1 MCHHVNRSLGQRAL
15 CALFALFLALAGLPA
30 LTAQADEETPAPYVE
45 GEDELPSQEDPGL
58 EEPVY
63 PEEPDTST
71 GGETQDPSY
80 DPTLPSETEEPSYDD
95 PSSQEPT
102 WDPSYED
109 PTPPPAYEEEPS
121 YQEPS
126 YEEPSYTHPEEDP
139 WSSSS
144 QDEEETSSHSSRLDA
159 ILSATPRPDVT
170 PRPYSPKP
178 SSTPKAGGMAVDR
191 PKITPNPGGATQ
203 SPETQE
209 PDYRTFAQLDQRA
222 NSMSIT
228 LFYGGFACV
237 VLGAVGLLTLLI
249 LFLRGRARRDRRD
262 QLMAEIELAESRT
275 QELSPQNSRPQAPV
289 PPAAQPPRVPGPD
302 AVVPQ
307 QASLYTE
314 EFTLPPQEDTPK
326 PPVRQSAP
334 VRRPAPQEELPPA
347 QESAEAPLPQE
358 PAAPVSRSKE
368 YDTEEILREA
378 LGLLDQ
384 NNDDQ

>member
-1 MCHHVNRSLGQRAL
+1 
-15 CALFALFLALAGLPA
+15 
-30 LTAQADEETPAPYVE
+30 
-45 GEDELPSQEDPGL
+45 
-58 EEPVY
+58 
-63 PEEPDTST
+63 
-71 GGETQDPSY
+71 
-80 DPTLPSETEEPSYDD
+80 
-95 PSSQEPT
+95 
-102 WDPSYED
+102 
-109 PTPPPAYEEEPS
+109 
-121 YQEPS
+121 
-126 YEEPSYTHPEEDP
+126 
-139 WSSSS
+139 
-144 QDEEETSSHSSRLDA
+144 
-159 ILSATPRPDVT
+159 
-170 PRPYSPKP
+170 
-178 SSTPKAGGMAVDR
+178 MAVDR

-334 VRRPAPQEELPPA
+334 VSRPAPQEE
-347 QESAEAPLPQE
+347 EAPLPQE

>member
-45 GEDELPSQEDPGL
+45 GEEELPLPGGPRPGGAYL
-58 EEPVY
+58 

-126 YEEPSYTHPEEDP
+126 YEEPSYTQPEEDP

-144 QDEEETSSHSSRLDA
+144 QDEEESSSHSSRLDA

-249 LFLRGRARRDRRD
+249 LFLR
-262 QLMAEIELAESRT
+262 
-275 QELSPQNSRPQAPV
+275 
-289 PPAAQPPRVPGPD
+289 
-302 AVVPQ
+302 
-307 QASLYTE
+307 
-314 EFTLPPQEDTPK
+314 
-326 PPVRQSAP
+326 
-334 VRRPAPQEELPPA
+334 
-347 QESAEAPLPQE
+347 
-358 PAAPVSRSKE
+358 AAPGGTGGTS
-368 YDTEEILREA
+368 
-378 LGLLDQ
+378 
-384 NNDDQ
+384 